1 MSPLEHSSSLETAL
15 RWLDQQ
21 SDTMLKLLIQL
32 CDQNS
37 GTFNATGVSQV
48 ADILQQQYQGL
59 GDHCER
65 QATPPACL
73 LNDLGQ
79 EESFPL
85 GPNLLVEARPNLAR
99 RFFLCIHMDTVFD
112 EQHPFQKCRISE
124 PGILNGPGVIDAKG
138 GQVVMLY
145 ALRAFEMTM
154 AAKNVGWR
162 VFMNPDEEIG
172 SLGSTP
178 RLLELARDCEL
189 GLLFEPVLPDGSM
202 VAARK
207 GSGNFTIVCRG
218 QSAHSGRDFHAGRNA
233 VVHLAKVLIAIDQLN
248 SEPSDVTY
256 NVGRVQGGGPV
267 NMVPDLAVA
276 RLNIRAQDPQACDE
290 AVAAVQTII
299 DQHGANPDYQLQL
312 DGVFSSPPKVV
323 DSGTVKIQQV
333 IQRCASSLQLP
344 LSWRDT
350 GGASDG
356 NKLSGIGIPN
366 VDTLGPVGNHLH
378 SSKEFLVTESLVQRA
393 KLAAAVLHDLAV
405 SQPL

>member
-1 MSPLEHSSSLETAL
+1 ME
-15 RWLDQQ
+15 
-21 SDTMLKLLIQL
+21 
-32 CDQNS
+32 
-37 GTFNATGVSQV
+37 F
-48 ADILQQQYQGL
+48 
-59 GDHCER
+59 
-65 QATPPACL
+65 
-73 LNDLGQ
+73 
-79 EESFPL
+79 EESL
-85 GPNLLVEARPNLAR
+85 
-99 RFFLCIHMDTVFD
+99 M
-112 EQHPFQKCRISE
+112 
-124 PGILNGPGVIDAKG
+124 
-138 GQVVMLY
+138 
-145 ALRAFEMTM
+145 
-154 AAKNVGWR
+154 
-162 VFMNPDEEIG
+162 
-172 SLGSTP
+172 
-178 RLLELARDCEL
+178 
-189 GLLFEPVLPDGSM
+189 
-202 VAARK
+202 
-207 GSGNFTIVCRG
+207 
-218 QSAHSGRDFHAGRNA
+218 
-233 VVHLAKVLIAIDQLN
+233 VHLAKVLIAIDQLN